1 MTELHTV
8 VRRVRRG
15 WLRHR
20 RLIAAALAAGAALCL
35 VRVVAPPQ
43 PALDPVV
50 VAAHDLPGGAVIGTG
65 DVRTVEMPPDVVP
78 EGAFKATAA
87 AVGASVAAPM
97 RAGEPLT
104 DRRVLGDSLIA
115 GYPAGSEAVP
125 VRIEDAEVVALLR
138 PGDRIDLYASTGDQ
152 GSATRIVTDAI
163 VVMLPEV
170 TDDRGSGALIVLAV
184 DELEAIKVASAS
196 ATGVLTVSL
205 RG

>member
-1 MTELHTV
+1 M
-8 VRRVRRG
+8 
-15 WLRHR
+15 
-20 RLIAAALAAGAALCL
+20 
-35 VRVVAPPQ
+35 
-43 PALDPVV
+43 
-50 VAAHDLPGGAVIGTG
+50 IGTG

-78 EGAFKATAA
+78 EGAFEATAA
-87 AVGASVAAPM
+87 AVGARVAAPM

-115 GYPAGSEAVP
+115 GYPAGSVATP

-138 PGDRIDLYASTGDQ
+138 AGDHIDLYASIGDQ

-163 VVMLPEV
+163 VMMLPEV
-170 TDDRGSGALIVLAV
+170 TDDRGTGALIVLAV
-184 DELEAIKVASAS
+184 DEVEAAKVARAS

>member
-1 MTELHTV
+1 M
-8 VRRVRRG
+8 
-15 WLRHR
+15 
-20 RLIAAALAAGAALCL
+20 
-35 VRVVAPPQ
+35 
-43 PALDPVV
+43 
-50 VAAHDLPGGAVIGTG
+50 IGTG
-65 DVRTVEMPPDVVP
+65 DVRTVEMPPAVVP
-78 EGAFKATAA
+78 EGAFRATAA

-115 GYPAGSEAVP
+115 GYPAGSVAVP

-138 PGDRIDLYASTGDQ
+138 PGDHIDLYASIGDQ

-170 TDDRGSGALIVLAV
+170 TDDRGTGALIVLAV
-184 DELEAIKVASAS
+184 DEVEAAKVAHAS